1 MADCVPQEGGQATPE
16 EPKKLSLFERSK
28 LWKAD
33 KKSMR
38 EAEKAKYQHA
48 PLPTRI
54 WNLYLKKPVTVL
66 AIFGLLAYIFA
77 PAAKEYFENM
87 VSTGINAIYD
97 TRNEPVDKER
107 IYELS
112 PLDEEGAKRI
122 DALGSVD
129 ADDTWTICVY
139 IVGSNL
145 EDSGENDLSQVTMT
159 QVQEQLQQGILP
171 DETSFSENL
180 GDFTHDLEADGLE
193 LPDYLYYPRKPS
205 GEAPAPSNPN
215 YVSTRQ
221 GAASADMDEMTS
233 GVWSD
238 KINIVIQTG
247 GATHWSNQMVNPNRT
262 QRLLYKDGVFKVVE
276 DLPLRPSSIVSTLAD
291 YLTFCRDNYPADHT
305 MLVLWNHGGGAFGYG
320 NDSIY
325 GSAFTLKEIREAL
338 SSVYEPNQEDPAFDI
353 ISFDACLMSSLEV
366 THALNGFASYYAV
379 SEEVE
384 PGDGWDYGPWLKALS
399 DNPTM
404 NPAQV
409 AREIADTYMDY
420 YMTQNANIGF
430 LLLQDVTFS
439 VLDAAKAEELY
450 DAYGEL
456 CKAQLADATK
466 DMSVLADI
474 GRCADR
480 STHYSGSASDFF
492 NTIDLG
498 NYVNY
503 MVDNYPEQC
512 SKIKE
517 LIGETVLYHRESG
530 SLAAS
535 EGISIYLPGTVHD
548 AYGLS
553 YALNYINGITDDEAT
568 KALYYYKIA
577 GTLNDDLK
585 QYARTLSDVEPKKL
599 STKAFKDFGKV
610 MPELKDD
617 YFYIPLDQTLEEM
630 LQSCLLEFAYFD
642 EESGDVVYLGRDD
655 YLSYEGDG
663 TLSVGFDGE
672 WIYLDKLPLAIEVV
686 SSNDSFVT
694 YRSKVSVDGEKKY
707 LEFMFDRD
715 TEELF
720 ILGARDVPTS
730 LYGEG
735 ALVVNLFANTK
746 TLNELPEGAVI
757 KPIYTFYN
765 RETQV
770 VSEQESEDSVTFENG
785 VKLTLRGL
793 DDGYYLGTAVI
804 TDIRGDEYYS
814 PVMGYYLTGG
824 KIKNRMVDESFR
836 GASW

>member
-1 MADCVPQEGGQATPE
+1 
-16 EPKKLSLFERSK
+16 
-28 LWKAD
+28 
-33 KKSMR
+33 
-38 EAEKAKYQHA
+38 
-48 PLPTRI
+48 
-54 WNLYLKKPVTVL
+54 
-66 AIFGLLAYIFA
+66 
-77 PAAKEYFENM
+77 
-87 VSTGINAIYD
+87 
-97 TRNEPVDKER
+97 
-107 IYELS
+107 
-112 PLDEEGAKRI
+112 
-122 DALGSVD
+122 
-129 ADDTWTICVY
+129 
-139 IVGSNL
+139 
-145 EDSGENDLSQVTMT
+145 
-159 QVQEQLQQGILP
+159 
-171 DETSFSENL
+171 
-180 GDFTHDLEADGLE
+180 
-193 LPDYLYYPRKPS
+193 
-205 GEAPAPSNPN
+205 
-215 YVSTRQ
+215 
-221 GAASADMDEMTS
+221 
-233 GVWSD
+233 
-238 KINIVIQTG
+238 
-247 GATHWSNQMVNPNRT
+247 
-262 QRLLYKDGVFKVVE
+262 
-276 DLPLRPSSIVSTLAD
+276 
-291 YLTFCRDNYPADHT
+291 
-305 MLVLWNHGGGAFGYG
+305 
-320 NDSIY
+320 
-325 GSAFTLKEIREAL
+325 
-338 SSVYEPNQEDPAFDI
+338 
-353 ISFDACLMSSLEV
+353 
-366 THALNGFASYYAV
+366 
-379 SEEVE
+379 
-384 PGDGWDYGPWLKALS
+384 
-399 DNPTM
+399 
-404 NPAQV
+404 
-409 AREIADTYMDY
+409 
-420 YMTQNANIGF
+420 
-430 LLLQDVTFS
+430 
-439 VLDAAKAEELY
+439 
-450 DAYGEL
+450 
-456 CKAQLADATK
+456 
-466 DMSVLADI
+466 
-474 GRCADR
+474 
-480 STHYSGSASDFF
+480 
-492 NTIDLG
+492 
-498 NYVNY
+498 

-599 STKAFKDFGKV
+599 STQAFKDFGKV

-814 PVMGYYLTGG
+814 PVMGYYVTGG
-824 KIKNRMVDESFR
+824 KIKNRMVDENFK